1 MATARSR
8 FVGAVWWTKLTCVV
22 VVMAVASA
30 SGCGQ
35 QDETVRVE
43 PVVEQEPEPQIVHRA
58 PTDRKR
64 VEPTHLVLGES
75 VQGRLISCS
84 ILGQGDETVFIFA
97 AIHGDEPAGTPL
109 VHQLASYLETRPD
122 LVRDRRI
129 ILMAVANPDGLA
141 ANSRSNS
148 RNVDLNRNFPAGNFR
163 AGRSNGSTA
172 LSEPESEIL
181 CRLLDKYRPDR
192 IVSIHQ
198 PNSLKPCID
207 YDGPSKGLAEA
218 MADQCDLPIIK
229 LGSRP
234 GSLGSYA
241 GLTLGLP
248 IITLELPRT
257 PQDSDG
263 EVLWDRYGRMMLA
276 AICYPEEVHAVDVPA
291 LAE

>member
-1 MATARSR
+1 MVMVRRRFRS
-8 FVGAVWWTKLTCVV
+8 AAWWTKLTC
-22 VVMAVASA
+22 AVAVLGVGA
-30 SGCGQ
+30 GSGCVR
-35 QDETVRVE
+35 QDERVHVE
-43 PVVEQEPEPQIVHRA
+43 PVVEPAQEPRVVHR
-58 PTDRKR
+58 PRVVRER
-64 VEPTHLVLGES
+64 VEPSHLVLGKS
-75 VQGRLISCS
+75 VQGRSISCS
-84 ILGQGDETVFIFA
+84 IFGQGDETVFIFA

-109 VHQLASYLETRPD
+109 VHHLASYLERRPD
-122 LVRDRRI
+122 LVRDRQI

-141 ANSRSNS
+141 ANSRRNS

-163 AGRSNGSTA
+163 AGRSNGSTS
-172 LSEPESEIL
+172 LSEPESKIL
-181 CRLLDKYRPDR
+181 CRLLDEYRPDR

-218 MADQCDLPIIK
+218 MAAQCELPIIK

-257 PQDSDG
+257 PYDADG
-263 EVLWDRYGRMMLA
+263 EVLWDRCGRMMLA
-276 AICYPEEVHAVDVPA
+276 AICYPEEVHAVDVPD